1 VAEPEKIAEEIGRL
15 VEDFDRAVQDSIDNP
30 SSMAAAYVQIR
41 LAEDELGAA
50 MKRLANLSDALQYTK
65 LPEAFQAAGV
75 TSLTVTGY
83 RVTAMPLVRASITP
97 GQKEPAFQW
106 LRDNDFGSLVIE
118 TVNAGSLASLAKS
131 MVQDEGRELPEGLF
145 NVHHGTTMSVTK
157 AK

>member
-1 VAEPEKIAEEIGRL
+1 MDPEKIAGQIASL
-15 VEDFDRAVQDSIDNP
+15 VSEFDQAVQESADNP
-30 SSMAAAYVQIR
+30 SAMAAAYVRIR
-41 LAEDELGAA
+41 LAEDEIGAA
-50 MKRLANLSDALQYTK
+50 VKALGRLSDTLQYTK
-65 LPEAFQAAGV
+65 LPEAFEAAGV

-118 TVNAGSLASLAKS
+118 TVNAGSLAALARS
-131 MVQDEGRELPEGLF
+131 MVQDEGRELPDSLF

>member
-1 VAEPEKIAEEIGRL
+1 MDPEKIAGQIVTL
-15 VEDFDRAVQDSIDNP
+15 VQEFDQAVQESVDNP
-30 SSMAAAYVQIR
+30 SAMAAAYVRIR
-41 LAEDELGAA
+41 LAEDEIGSAIKA
-50 MKRLANLSDALQYTK
+50 LARLSDLLQYTK
-65 LPEAFQAAGV
+65 LPEAFEAAGV

-106 LRDNDFGSLVIE
+106 LRDNDYGSLVIE
-118 TVNAGSLASLAKS
+118 TVNAGSLASLARS
-131 MVQDEGRELPEGLF
+131 MVQDEGRELPDGLF

>member
-1 VAEPEKIAEEIGRL
+1 MDPEKIAGQIVGLIQE
-15 VEDFDRAVQDSIDNP
+15 FDQAVQESADNP
-30 SSMAAAYVQIR
+30 SAMAAAYVRIR
-41 LAEDELGAA
+41 LAEDEIGAA
-50 MKRLANLSDALQYTK
+50 VKALGRLSDTLQYTK
-65 LPEAFQAAGV
+65 LPEAFEAAGV

-106 LRDNDFGSLVIE
+106 LRDNDYGSLVIE
-118 TVNAGSLASLAKS
+118 TVNAGSLASLARS
-131 MVQDEGRELPEGLF
+131 MVQDEGKELPDTLF